1 MKISKSIQ
9 TLVEKFLNVSAVKSA
24 VDITKI
30 KELLNEDT
38 NLRNKRFDNLC
49 ALSVQCYNFKKFWS
63 LATTKQLRKDHKCDI
78 KVEDAI
84 NVIFGYNKAYFY
96 RLATMGETVV
106 MKPNLVAKFKKQN
119 QETSGEY
126 VMDAL
131 TFNAFAKDGELKVK
145 QKPQQQTQQDPQQDP
160 ENDESDVTGT
170 QNPSSVT
177 EQKDQI
183 VFHLLCDGK
192 EFIVMKHSKGGYISQ
207 TKGIPKDEL
216 KAFITKYATK
226 DMQDLLRTY
235 NKELAFGVM
244 RNAKGVLQ
252 YPTAITDGQ
261 KTITQNSSACYKW

>member
-30 KELLNEDT
+30 RELLNEDT

-96 RLATMGETVV
+96 RLATMGETIV
-106 MKPNLVAKFKKQN
+106 MKPTLVAKFKKQN
-119 QETSGEY
+119 EQTSGEY

-131 TFNAFAKDGELKVK
+131 TFNAFAKDGQLKVK
-145 QKPQQQTQQDPQQDP
+145 QKPQPQPQQGP
-160 ENDESDVTGT
+160 QNDESNVTDT
-170 QNPSSVT
+170 PNSSSVT
-177 EQKDQI
+177 EQKEQI
-183 VFHLLCDGK
+183 VFHLLCEGK
-192 EFIVMKHSKGGYISQ
+192 EFIVTRHSKGGYITQ
-207 TKGIPKDEL
+207 TKGIEKNEL

-244 RNAKGVLQ
+244 RDAKGVLQ

-261 KTITQNSSACYKW
+261 KAITQNSTACYKW

>member
-1 MKISKSIQ
+1 MKPSKSIQ

-38 NLRNKRFDNLC
+38 SFRNKRFDNLC

-106 MKPNLVAKFKKQN
+106 MKPTLVAKFKKQN

-131 TFNAFAKDGELKVK
+131 TFNAFAKDGQLKVK
-145 QKPQQQTQQDPQQDP
+145 QKPQPQPQQDPQ
-160 ENDESDVTGT
+160 NDESDVTDT
-170 QNPSSVT
+170 PNSSSVT
-177 EQKDQI
+177 EQKEQI
-183 VFHLLCDGK
+183 VFHLLCEGK
-192 EFIVMKHSKGGYISQ
+192 EFIVTRHSKGGYITQ
-207 TKGIPKDEL
+207 TKGIEKNEL

-244 RNAKGVLQ
+244 RDAKGVLQ

-261 KTITQNSSACYKW
+261 KVITQNSTACYKW

>member
-1 MKISKSIQ
+1 MKVTKTIQ
-9 TLVEKFLNVSAVKSA
+9 ALVEKFLNVSAVKSA

-38 NLRNKRFDNLC
+38 SLRNKRFDNLC

-63 LATTKQLRKDHKCDI
+63 LATTKQLRKDHKCDV

-106 MKPNLVAKFKKQN
+106 MKPTLVAKFKKQN
-119 QETSGEY
+119 EQTSGEY

-131 TFNAFAKDGELKVK
+131 TFNAFAKDGQLKVK

-160 ENDESDVTGT
+160 QNDAP
-170 QNPSSVT
+170 NVT
-177 EQKDQI
+177 EQKEQV
-183 VFHLLCDGK
+183 VFHLLCEGK
-192 EFIVMKHSKGGYISQ
+192 EFIVTRHSKGGYITQ
-207 TKGIPKDEL
+207 TKGIEKNEL

-244 RNAKGVLQ
+244 RDAKGVLQ

-261 KTITQNSSACYKW
+261 KAITQNSTACYKW

>member
-119 QETSGEY
+119 DQTSGEY

-160 ENDESDVTGT
+160 ENDE
-170 QNPSSVT
+170 
-177 EQKDQI
+177 
-183 VFHLLCDGK
+183 
-192 EFIVMKHSKGGYISQ
+192 KGPNRVS
-207 TKGIPKDEL
+207 
-216 KAFITKYATK
+216 F
-226 DMQDLLRTY
+226 
-235 NKELAFGVM
+235 VM
-244 RNAKGVLQ
+244 R
-252 YPTAITDGQ
+252 
-261 KTITQNSSACYKW
+261 W

>member
-1 MKISKSIQ
+1 MKITKTIQ
-9 TLVEKFLNVSAVKSA
+9 ALVEKFLNVSAVKSA

-30 KELLNEDT
+30 RELLNEDT
-38 NLRNKRFDNLC
+38 SLRNKRFDNLC

-63 LATTKQLRKDHKCDI
+63 LATTKQLRKDHKCDV

-106 MKPNLVAKFKKQN
+106 MKPTLVSKFKKQN
-119 QETSGEY
+119 EQTSGEY

-131 TFNAFAKDGELKVK
+131 TFNAFAKDGQLKVK
-145 QKPQQQTQQDPQQDP
+145 QKPQQQPQQQP
-160 ENDESDVTGT
+160 QNDESDVTDT
-170 QNPSSVT
+170 PNSSSVT
-177 EQKDQI
+177 EQKEQI
-183 VFHLLCDGK
+183 VFHLLCEGK
-192 EFIVMKHSKGGYISQ
+192 EFIVTKHSKGGYITQ
-207 TKGIPKDEL
+207 TKGIEKNEL

-244 RNAKGVLQ
+244 RDAKGVLQ
-252 YPTAITDGQ
+252 YPSAITDGQ
-261 KTITQNSSACYKW
+261 KAITQNSTACYKW

>member
-1 MKISKSIQ
+1 MKPSKSIQ
-9 TLVEKFLNVSAVKSA
+9 ALVEKFLNVSAVKGA

-38 NLRNKRFDNLC
+38 SLRNKRFDNLC
-49 ALSVQCYNFKKFWS
+49 ALSAQCYNFKKFWS

-106 MKPNLVAKFKKQN
+106 MKPALVAKFKKQN

-131 TFNAFAKDGELKVK
+131 TFNAFAKDGQLKVK
-145 QKPQQQTQQDPQQDP
+145 QKPQQQTQQDPQ
-160 ENDESDVTGT
+160 NDESDVTDT
-170 QNPSSVT
+170 PNSSSVT
-177 EQKDQI
+177 EQKEQI
-183 VFHLLCDGK
+183 VFHLLCEGK
-192 EFIVMKHSKGGYISQ
+192 EFIVTRHSKGGYITQ
-207 TKGIPKDEL
+207 TKGIEKNEL

-244 RNAKGVLQ
+244 RDAKGVLQ

-261 KTITQNSSACYKW
+261 KAITQNSTSCYKW

>member
-119 QETSGEY
+119 DQTSGEY

-145 QKPQQQTQQDPQQDP
+145 QNPQQQKQQDPQ
-160 ENDESDVTGT
+160 NDESDVTET
-170 QNPSSVT
+170 QNSSSVT
-177 EQKDQI
+177 EQKEQV

-192 EFIVMKHSKGGYISQ
+192 EFIVTKHPEGGYISQ
-207 TKGIPKDEL
+207 IKGMNAMEL

-226 DMQDLLRTY
+226 DMQNLLRTY

-244 RNAKGVLQ
+244 RDVKGAVQL
-252 YPTAITDGQ
+252 PTALTEKQ
-261 KTITQNSSACYKW
+261 KSITQNSLACYKW

>member
-1 MKISKSIQ
+1 MKPSKSIQ
-9 TLVEKFLNVSAVKSA
+9 ALVEKFLNVSAVKSA

-38 NLRNKRFDNLC
+38 SLRNKRFDNLC

-106 MKPNLVAKFKKQN
+106 MKPTLVAKFKKQN
-119 QETSGEY
+119 EQTSGEY

-131 TFNAFAKDGELKVK
+131 TFNAFAKDGQLKVK
-145 QKPQQQTQQDPQQDP
+145 QKPQQQTQQDPQ
-160 ENDESDVTGT
+160 NDESDVTDT
-170 QNPSSVT
+170 PNSSSVT
-177 EQKDQI
+177 EQKEQV
-183 VFHLLCDGK
+183 VFHLLCEGK
-192 EFIVMKHSKGGYISQ
+192 EFIVTRHSKGGYITQ
-207 TKGIPKDEL
+207 TKGIEKNEL

-244 RNAKGVLQ
+244 RDAKGVLQ

-261 KTITQNSSACYKW
+261 KAITQNSTACYKW

>member
-1 MKISKSIQ
+1 MKPSKSIQ

-38 NLRNKRFDNLC
+38 SLRNKRFDNLC

-106 MKPNLVAKFKKQN
+106 MKPALVAKFKKQN

-131 TFNAFAKDGELKVK
+131 TFNAFAKDGQLKVK
-145 QKPQQQTQQDPQQDP
+145 QKPQPQPQQDPQ
-160 ENDESDVTGT
+160 NDESDVTDT
-170 QNPSSVT
+170 PNSSSVT
-177 EQKDQI
+177 EQKEQI
-183 VFHLLCDGK
+183 VFHLLCEGK
-192 EFIVMKHSKGGYISQ
+192 EFIVTRHSKGGYITQ
-207 TKGIPKDEL
+207 TKGIEKNEL

-244 RNAKGVLQ
+244 RDAKGVLQ

-261 KTITQNSSACYKW
+261 KAITQNSTSCYKW

>member
-1 MKISKSIQ
+1 MKPSKSIQ

-30 KELLNEDT
+30 KELLSEDT

-106 MKPNLVAKFKKQN
+106 MKPTLVAKFKKQN
-119 QETSGEY
+119 EQTSGEY

-145 QKPQQQTQQDPQQDP
+145 QKPQPQPQQDPQ
-160 ENDESDVTGT
+160 NDESDVTDT
-170 QNPSSVT
+170 PNSSSVT
-177 EQKDQI
+177 EQKEQI
-183 VFHLLCDGK
+183 VFHLLCEGK
-192 EFIVMKHSKGGYISQ
+192 EFIVTKHSKGGYITQ
-207 TKGIPKDEL
+207 TKGIEKNEL

-244 RNAKGVLQ
+244 RDAKGVLQ

-261 KTITQNSSACYKW
+261 KAITQNSTSCYKW

>member
-1 MKISKSIQ
+1 MKISPSIKN
-9 TLVEKFLNVSAVKSA
+9 LVEKFLNVSVVKNA

-30 KELLNEDT
+30 KKLLSEDT
-38 NLRNKRFDNLC
+38 NLRNNRFDNLC

-106 MKPNLVAKFKKQN
+106 MKPTLVAKFKKQN

-131 TFNAFAKDGELKVK
+131 TFNAFAKDGQLKVK
-145 QKPQQQTQQDPQQDP
+145 QKPQPQPQQDPQ
-160 ENDESDVTGT
+160 NDESDVTDT
-170 QNPSSVT
+170 PNSSSVT
-177 EQKDQI
+177 EQKEQI
-183 VFHLLCDGK
+183 VFHLLCEGK
-192 EFIVMKHSKGGYISQ
+192 EFIVTKHSKGGYITQ
-207 TKGIPKDEL
+207 TKGIEKNEL

-244 RNAKGVLQ
+244 RDAKGVLQ

-261 KTITQNSSACYKW
+261 KAITQNSTACYKW

>member
-119 QETSGEY
+119 DQTSGEY

-145 QKPQQQTQQDPQQDP
+145 QKPQQQTQQEPQ
-160 ENDESDVTGT
+160 NDESDVTGT

-177 EQKDQI
+177 EQKDEI
-183 VFHLLCDGK
+183 VFHLLCDERYARFVTNLQQRTCIRCYEK
-192 EFIVMKHSKGGYISQ
+192 RQRCFAISNRNNRWAKNHNTKFVSLLQVVM
-207 TKGIPKDEL
+207 
-216 KAFITKYATK
+216 
-226 DMQDLLRTY
+226 
-235 NKELAFGVM
+235 
-244 RNAKGVLQ
+244 
-252 YPTAITDGQ
+252 
-261 KTITQNSSACYKW
+261 

>member
-1 MKISKSIQ
+1 MKVSPLIKN
-9 TLVEKFLNVSAVKSA
+9 LVKKFLDVSVVKSA

-30 KELLNEDT
+30 KELLSEDT
-38 NLRNKRFDNLC
+38 NLRNNRFDNLC

-145 QKPQQQTQQDPQQDP
+145 QKPQQQTQQEPQ
-160 ENDESDVTGT
+160 NDESDVTET
-170 QNPSSVT
+170 QNSSSVT
-177 EQKDQI
+177 EQKDEI

-235 NKELAFGVM
+235 NKEFAFGVI

-261 KTITQNSSACYKW
+261 KTITQNSLACYKW

>member
-1 MKISKSIQ
+1 MKVRPLIQ
-9 TLVEKFLNVSAVKSA
+9 GLVEKFLNVSAVKSA

-49 ALSVQCYNFKKFWS
+49 ALSVHCYNFKKFWN

-96 RLATMGETVV
+96 RLATMGEIVV
-106 MKPNLVAKFKKQN
+106 MKPALAPKFKKQN
-119 QETSGEY
+119 EKTSGEY

-131 TFNAFAKDGELKVK
+131 TFIAFAKEGKLKVK
-145 QKPQQQTQQDPQQDP
+145 QKPQQQTQQDPQ
-160 ENDESDVTGT
+160 NDESDVTDT
-170 QNPSSVT
+170 PNSSSVT
-177 EQKDQI
+177 EQKEQV
-183 VFHLLCDGK
+183 VFHLLCEGK
-192 EFIVMKHSKGGYISQ
+192 EFIVTRHSKGGYITQ
-207 TKGIPKDEL
+207 TKGIEKNEL

-244 RNAKGVLQ
+244 RDSKGVLQ

-261 KTITQNSSACYKW
+261 KAITQNSTACYKW

>member
-1 MKISKSIQ
+1 MKPSKSIQ
-9 TLVEKFLNVSAVKSA
+9 YLVEKFLNVSAVKSA

-38 NLRNKRFDNLC
+38 SLRNKRFDNLC

-106 MKPNLVAKFKKQN
+106 MKPALVAKFKKQN

-131 TFNAFAKDGELKVK
+131 TFNAFAKDGQLKVK
-145 QKPQQQTQQDPQQDP
+145 QKPQPQPQQDPQ
-160 ENDESDVTGT
+160 NDESDVTDT
-170 QNPSSVT
+170 PNSSSVT
-177 EQKDQI
+177 EQKEQI
-183 VFHLLCDGK
+183 VFHLLCEGK
-192 EFIVMKHSKGGYISQ
+192 EFIVTRHSKGGYITQ
-207 TKGIPKDEL
+207 TKGIEKNEL

-244 RNAKGVLQ
+244 RDAKGVLQ

-261 KTITQNSSACYKW
+261 KAITQNSTACYKW

>member
-1 MKISKSIQ
+1 MKPSKSIQ

-38 NLRNKRFDNLC
+38 SLRNKRFDNLC

-106 MKPNLVAKFKKQN
+106 MKPALVAKFKKQN

-131 TFNAFAKDGELKVK
+131 TFNAFAKDGQLKVK
-145 QKPQQQTQQDPQQDP
+145 QKPQPQPQQDPQ
-160 ENDESDVTGT
+160 NDESDVTDT
-170 QNPSSVT
+170 PNSSSVT
-177 EQKDQI
+177 EQKEQI
-183 VFHLLCDGK
+183 VFHLLCEGK
-192 EFIVMKHSKGGYISQ
+192 EFIVTRHSKGGYITQ
-207 TKGIPKDEL
+207 TKGIEKNEL

-244 RNAKGVLQ
+244 RDAKGVLQ

-261 KTITQNSSACYKW
+261 KAITQNSTACYKW

>member
-30 KELLNEDT
+30 RELLNEDT

-106 MKPNLVAKFKKQN
+106 MKPALVAKFKKQN
-119 QETSGEY
+119 EQTSGEY

-131 TFNAFAKDGELKVK
+131 TFNAFAKDGQLKVK
-145 QKPQQQTQQDPQQDP
+145 QKPQQQTQQDPQ
-160 ENDESDVTGT
+160 NDESNVTDT
-170 QNPSSVT
+170 PNSSSVT
-177 EQKDQI
+177 EQKEQI
-183 VFHLLCDGK
+183 VFHLLCEGK
-192 EFIVMKHSKGGYISQ
+192 EFIVTRHSKGGYITQ
-207 TKGIPKDEL
+207 TKGIEKNEL

-244 RNAKGVLQ
+244 RDAKGVLQ

-261 KTITQNSSACYKW
+261 KAITQNSTACYKW